1 MKEESN
7 LPNPSRSPV
16 SVTATRHSL
25 PHLCGVKNPLGFT
38 TQCTFYMPARAASL
52 LEKQIA
58 TNPAT
63 LLSVNDPEAEGSSEI
78 LLTLQR
84 FS

>member
-1 MKEESN
+1 
-7 LPNPSRSPV
+7 
-16 SVTATRHSL
+16 
-25 PHLCGVKNPLGFT
+25 
-38 TQCTFYMPARAASL
+38 MPARAASL